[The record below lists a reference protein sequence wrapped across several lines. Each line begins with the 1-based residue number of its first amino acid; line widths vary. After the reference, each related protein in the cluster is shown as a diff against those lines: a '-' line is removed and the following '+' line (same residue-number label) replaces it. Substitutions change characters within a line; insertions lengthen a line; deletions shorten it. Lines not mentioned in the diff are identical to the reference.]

1 MSSSELVRKRQ
12 QEMLDNGTLPMC
24 LGCLTKHVKL
34 DSYCRPRDYCSRECM
49 VEHRRSDNIDIV
61 KFRKVL
67 RDYKVTHKMTW
78 PRLAVKAGLSE
89 KHLESIM
96 YSRAKKTVEREF
108 ATSVLRRLADMPTEP
123 STHQRRQ
130 VLNERVRVN
139 GYKNE
144 QGLLAYDKT
153 VTGKRYTVD
162 HG

>member
-1 MSSSELVRKRQ
+1 MSSSELVERYR
-12 QEMLDNGTLPMC
+12 QEMLANGTLPMC

-67 RDYKVTHKMTW
+67 RDYKATHKMTW

-108 ATSVLRRLADMPTEP
+108 ATSVLQRLASIPTEP
-123 STHQRRQ
+123 STHQRRAQ
-130 VLNERVRVN
+130 LNERVKIN
-139 GYKNE
+139 GRRDQ
-144 QGLLAYDKT
+144 QGLLAYNPT
-153 VTGKRYTVD
+153 LRP
-162 HG
+162 